1 MAEKGKYKKH
11 TWIKIILVFIT
22 VVFTLFIAF
31 AFFIIT
37 QSERIINRNL
47 SNFVIQKTDSIYTL
61 NFKDIDID
69 FKKNTFTIT
78 ELKFK
83 PQENLISDSLKKY
96 YEFESDSLVI
106 SKFKFFKIIKEKSFI
121 AESVKIDNPTFSL
134 SSGEKINMSF
144 FSSQKINKG
153 DSLVL
158 GEINEIKIDTILIT
172 DALMQVDSIFK
183 SKHKVPKVN
192 IEIDNF
198 KFGGIKLT
206 DSPFPFDISDIALK
220 IENLHNDLSDN
231 LHEIDIEEISL
242 SIIHSV
248 IKAKNINLSPK
259 VNSSNKADN
268 RFTIKVPEVKL
279 KSPYVDKFYNSDTIP
294 ITSLI
299 LNNPDIK
306 INFGG
311 IVKKGTPLNEI
322 NFYKLV
328 EKNFKWVR
336 IDTFS
341 ITNAKLELYPNKSN
355 KPDQVITDCTISF
368 YDFLADANAYREKNR
383 ILSSSDLN
391 ILINKYLLYHSD
403 RIHYLSINNIN
414 ADTRINKVTTGY
426 IAFKPFKS
434 KMENKQNTLI
444 DIKSNGLLFSGIDF
458 RELYHNKRLP
468 MKELLVYT
476 PVAKIRLAQNG
487 NVVKKTE
494 DSSLFLQK
502 LSDYMTG
509 IYVDKTKISRGKLNY
524 GYSIDNDKT
533 GFFDTSFDFELENLS
548 LDSATFYRSDK
559 IFFAD
564 GFKVSF
570 SDISLQLADDFH
582 NLFVDSVSLSSSG
595 QSAEIFNMKVM
606 PVYNIAA
613 EDSIMRVH
621 NEIIEIDFPKIQLSG
636 ADLHNAFFK
645 KELIIDDFRIINPT
659 INLKSY
665 NISEEEEKSK
675 VTYQTELYSLIS
687 DYLFKIN
694 IHNLKMENGSIN
706 MVHQY
711 KNQPPF
717 EMSNLFSVRM
727 INFQLDSLS
736 SRNKEKLMFSDH
748 IDLILKKQSFSL
760 ADGVHKIDAQEIGII
775 STENRIYFT
784 NAKVYPDMLSPGFK
798 KIPIAIFA
806 NVPSIQLS
814 GTNIITLVNKGVLPA
829 STVKF
834 INPEIKLLFQQE
846 NIKKNTTN
854 ENTLAAIKGIDLITA
869 EDVSIVNGSLELA
882 NYENFKSKKFAG
894 TEIDMT
900 LKKLKLE
907 NVNEKLNISYDDFLC
922 SLTDLKVE
930 LDDKIHQLSI
940 SKAGYQLNKKSLNV
954 SNLKLSPIQGFKND
968 GKKDIYNIDLPEIFL
983 TDFNLNDFIY
993 DKKIKSSLLIL
1004 NNPKVEIAEARGK
1017 VSNEK
1022 FTPYKLNLYSKIK
1035 DVVEITDINQIKLN
1049 NLSVDIKGYNP
1060 LSLKKMNLQS
1070 TGLIIDKNSDNS
1082 GKLLSSESFSFE
1094 ISDVK
1099 EKTKDGF
1106 YYYAFDKMNFSSKGN
1121 ITFKGLSL
1129 TPAYPVKEF
1138 NKRKVYQDDYITIDN
1153 ADCSI
1158 RGIDLK
1164 RFFDTEEIKLSYA
1177 NINIGNIDIYRNNTY
1192 PLPPNFI
1199 MDLPQKD
1206 LREMKQ
1212 KFVTDSINITCKK
1225 LIYTELT
1232 PPATTDLAVY
1242 FTDLEAKISNLNN
1255 IKKVYS
1261 VKPNSDIYIKGK
1273 LMGSSNLYVDMDMDI
1288 ASPDNRFK
1296 VIAECEYIP
1305 LSKLNNVIEPG
1316 LLVSVKEGYN
1326 ENLGLYFEAQEDSS
1340 EGNIKFAYKDLKISV
1355 LQQKEG
1361 QLVEDKFI
1369 SFLANAIAVK
1379 ADNPPPGKL
1388 LFPQKFKAKRDKTQ
1402 SIVNYMWLNLFAGI
1416 KATLGMKDKPEQTAI
1431 EQK

>member
-1 MAEKGKYKKH
+1 MAEKGKYKKNM
-11 TWIKIILVFIT
+11 WIKIILVFISI
-22 VVFTLFIAF
+22 VFTLFIAS
-31 AFFIIT
+31 AIFIIT

-47 SNFVIQKTDSIYTL
+47 SDFILQKTDSIYTL

-78 ELKFK
+78 ELKFN
-83 PQENLISDSLKKY
+83 PRENLQADTLKKY
-96 YEFESDSLVI
+96 YNFESEALVI
-106 SKFKFFKIIKEKSFI
+106 SKFRLLKIIREKRFI
-121 AESVKIDNPTFSL
+121 AESVKIDKPTFSL

-153 DSLVL
+153 DSLGL
-158 GEINEIKIDTILIT
+158 GSINEIKIDTILIT

-192 IEIDNF
+192 IEINDF
-198 KFGGIKLT
+198 KIGGIKQT

-220 IENLHNDLSDN
+220 IENLHNELSDN
-231 LHEIDIEEISL
+231 LHEIDIEEISF

-248 IKAKNINLSPK
+248 IKAKNITLSPK
-259 VNSSNKADN
+259 VNSTNKTDN
-268 RFTIKVPEVKL
+268 RFTVKVPEVKL
-279 KSPYVDKFYNSDTIP
+279 KSPYVEKFYNSDTIP
-294 ITSLI
+294 ITSLT
-299 LNNPDIK
+299 LQNPDIK

-311 IVKKGTPLNEI
+311 IVQKGTPLNEI

-341 ITNAKLELYPNKSN
+341 ITNANLELYPNKAK
-355 KPDQVITDCTISF
+355 KPDQVISDCSICF
-368 YDFLADANAYREKNR
+368 YNFLADSDSYKEKDR
-383 ILSSSDLN
+383 ILSSSNLC
-391 ILINKYLLYHSD
+391 ILINKYILYHSD
-403 RIHYLSINNIN
+403 RIHYLSINKIN

-434 KMENKQNTLI
+434 KQENKQNTLI
-444 DIKSNGLLFSGIDF
+444 DIKSNGLSFSGINF
-458 RELYHNKRLP
+458 HELYHNKRLP
-468 MKELLVYT
+468 MEELLVFS
-476 PVAKIRLAQNG
+476 PVAKIRLSQNV

-502 LSDYMTG
+502 ISDYLKG
-509 IYVDKTKISRGKLNY
+509 IYVEKTKIKGGKLNY
-524 GYSIDNDKT
+524 GYSIVNEKT

-564 GFKVSF
+564 GFQVSF

-595 QSAEIFNMKVM
+595 QSAEVFNMKVL

-613 EDSIMRVH
+613 ADSVLREH
-621 NEIIEIDFPKIQLSG
+621 NEIIEIDFPKILLSG

-645 KELIIDDFRIINPT
+645 KELIINDFKIINPT

-665 NISEEEEKSK
+665 GETVNDEKNK
-675 VTYQTELYSLIS
+675 VSYQTELYSLIS

-694 IHNLKMENGSIN
+694 ILNLKMENGSIN
-706 MVHQY
+706 LTRQY
-711 KNQPPF
+711 KNQAPF

-736 SRNKEKLMFSDH
+736 SRNKEKLLFSDH

-760 ADGVHKIDAQEIGII
+760 SDGVHKLDAQEIGII
-775 STENRIYFT
+775 STENRIYLT
-784 NAKVYPDMLSPGFK
+784 NTKVYPDMLSPGFK
-798 KIPIAIFA
+798 KIPVAFFA

-814 GTNIITLVNKGVLPA
+814 GTNIIDLVNKGKLPA
-829 STVKF
+829 NTIKF
-834 INPEIKLLFQQE
+834 INPEIKLLLQKD
-846 NIKKNTTN
+846 NLKKNKTS
-854 ENTLAAIKGIDLITA
+854 ENTLTAIKGIDLITA
-869 EDVSIVNGSLELA
+869 EEVSIVNGSFELA
-882 NYENFKSKKFAG
+882 NYENVKSNKFAG
-894 TEIDMT
+894 TEIDLT

-907 NVNEKLNISYDDFLC
+907 NINEKLKITYDDFWCNLN
-922 SLTDLKVE
+922 DFNIE
-930 LDDKIHQLSI
+930 LEDKIHQLSI
-940 SKAGYQLNKKSLNV
+940 GKAGYQLNKKNLSI
-954 SNLKLSPIQGFKND
+954 SNLKLTPVKGFKND
-968 GKKDIYNIDLPEIFL
+968 GKKDFYKIELPEITM
-983 TDFNLNDFIY
+983 TDFNLNDFIN
-993 DKKIKSSLLIL
+993 DKKVKSTLLVL
-1004 NNPKVEIAEARGK
+1004 NNPKVEINQAPGTK
-1017 VSNEK
+1017 NNEK
-1022 FTPYKLNLYSKIK
+1022 FTPYKLDLYSKIK
-1035 DVVEITDINQIKLN
+1035 EIIEVADINQIKLN
-1049 NLSVDIKGYNP
+1049 NFSIDVKGDKP
-1060 LSLKKMNLQS
+1060 LSLKKMNIQS
-1070 TGLIIDKNSDNS
+1070 TGFLVDKNSDDS
-1082 GKLLSSESFSFE
+1082 GKLLSSESLTFE
-1094 ISDVK
+1094 IRDLK
-1099 EKTKDGF
+1099 ERTKDGF
-1106 YYYAFDKMNFSSKGN
+1106 YYYSFEKMNASSKGN
-1121 ITFKGLSL
+1121 ISFSGLSL
-1129 TPAYPVKEF
+1129 IPAYSAKEF
-1138 NKRKVYQDDYITIDN
+1138 NKRKVYQEDYISIDN

-1158 RGIDLK
+1158 FGIDIK
-1164 RFFDTEEIKLSYA
+1164 RFFETEEIKLSHA
-1177 NINIGNIDIYRNNTY
+1177 KIDLDNIDIYRNNTY

-1212 KFVTDSINITCKK
+1212 KFVSDSINITCKRLTYK
-1225 LIYTELT
+1225 ELT
-1232 PPATTDLAVY
+1232 PPATSDLTVY

-1255 IKKVYS
+1255 IKRHYS
-1261 VKPNSDIYIKGK
+1261 LKPNSDIYIKGK
-1273 LMGSSNLYVDMDMDI
+1273 LMGSANMYVDMDMDI
-1288 ASPDNRFK
+1288 ASSENKFK
-1296 VIAECEYIP
+1296 VIAECDYIP

-1355 LQQKEG
+1355 LSQKEG

-1369 SFLANAIAVK
+1369 SFLANAVAVK
-1379 ADNPPPGKL
+1379 ADNPPPGRL

-1416 KATLGMKDKPEQTAI
+1416 KTTLGMKDKPEQAAS